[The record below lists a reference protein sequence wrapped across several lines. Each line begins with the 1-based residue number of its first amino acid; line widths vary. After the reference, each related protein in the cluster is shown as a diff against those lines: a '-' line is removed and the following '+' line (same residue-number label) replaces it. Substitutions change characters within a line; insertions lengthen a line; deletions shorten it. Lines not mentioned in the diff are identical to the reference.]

1 MNIAFR
7 KSFQKDA
14 EKLPAAVKRDLA
26 ALIDTFTRASKLSD
40 IPDCKKMTGFKNA
53 WRIRLGNYRVGFFFE
68 NDIAE
73 FVRVLNRKEIYR
85 YFP

>member
-1 MNIAFR
+1 
-7 KSFQKDA
+7 
-14 EKLPAAVKRDLA
+14 
-26 ALIDTFTRASKLSD
+26 
-40 IPDCKKMTGFKNA
+40 MTGFKNA
-53 WRIRLGNYRVGFFFE
+53 WRVRLGNYRVGFFSE